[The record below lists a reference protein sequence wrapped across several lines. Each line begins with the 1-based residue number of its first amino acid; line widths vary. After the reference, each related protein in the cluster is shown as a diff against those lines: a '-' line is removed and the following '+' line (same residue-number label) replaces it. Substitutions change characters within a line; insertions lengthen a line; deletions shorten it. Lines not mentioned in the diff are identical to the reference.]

1 MESECKLPT
10 SQINY
15 WKESSFANTDSF
27 RAQKFKITQS
37 NVRLFWDRLPLIEKE
52 ECLLL
57 CNQELIHLLNSYIGM
72 LEFNYF
78 QVYFFSSLF
87 YKFFL

>member
-1 MESECKLPT
+1 MMEHNEGKLPT

-15 WKESSFANTDSF
+15 WKESSFTNTDSF
-27 RAQKFKITQS
+27 RAQKFKIAQC

-57 CNQELIHLLNSYIGM
+57 YNQELIHLLNSYIGM

-78 QVYFFSSLF
+78 QV
-87 YKFFL
+87 